1 MKGSRDAARELAT
14 VCGVVERVNK
24 LVSVRPLRARYS
36 QGVVGCYFS
45 CGKVSACFAILVMVS
60 EAPCVSDIMQ
70 RLGTWL
76 LVVLRR

>member
-36 QGVVGCYFS
+36 QGVVGCYF
-45 CGKVSACFAILVMVS
+45 
-60 EAPCVSDIMQ
+60 
-70 RLGTWL
+70 
-76 LVVLRR
+76 